1 MLTLVST
8 HEQPTR
14 EICKPRNNFIAVD
27 ITTTAARHLPSETF
41 SLRKAQRNLSTG
53 NGEATKLSSQNTT
66 LPETTQPAYTDNNI
80 QLLIVASNPALGFS
94 TVEDGDNK
102 QR

>member
-1 MLTLVST
+1 MSNQHVRYASLGIISSLLTLQLRQHGTCHLRLFHSV
-8 HEQPTR
+8 
-14 EICKPRNNFIAVD
+14 KPNETSLQETEKLRNF
-27 ITTTAARHLPSETF
+27 
-41 SLRKAQRNLSTG
+41 
-53 NGEATKLSSQNTT
+53 SQNTT

-80 QLLIVASNPALGFS
+80 QLLIVAFNPALGFS